1 MVVFSPPLPDHA
13 QVGDP
18 GHISDHNALLE
29 AAKTL
34 NSGKID
40 YSHHTAKGTLV
51 SASAANV
58 PGTLTVGTDDMVL
71 LVDSSQTLGL
81 KWAQLPTGGITDS
94 AVTTAKIAD
103 GSVTTAK
110 IANDAVTAAQI
121 AAERGGQQ
129 MNWPTTPWTPTPS
142 PTVR

>member
-103 GSVTTAK
+103 GSWT
-110 IANDAVTAAQI
+110 Q
-121 AAERGGQQ
+121 RRSQ
-129 MNWPTTPWTPTPS
+129 MVP
-142 PTVR
+142 

>member
-40 YSHHTAKGTLV
+40 YSHHTAKGPLV

-71 LVDSSQTLGL
+71 LVT
-81 KWAQLPTGGITDS
+81 K
-94 AVTTAKIAD
+94 
-103 GSVTTAK
+103 
-110 IANDAVTAAQI
+110 N
-121 AAERGGQQ
+121 
-129 MNWPTTPWTPTPS
+129 
-142 PTVR
+142 